1 MGIKGARL
9 SFVIPPGQRVFL
21 PVVSSPSKQDQS
33 HADDTKADG
42 EAGDGQQ
49 DSDAAKTNFNVQLNT
64 SDTTEPASPKKR
76 KCEDEHG
83 DCKRQRSQPP
93 EADNQAASSS
103 EVPENPIE
111 AAAETASPST
121 TAEAVSSAE
130 VAEISTATSEKPDSA
145 GEAPDEPSV
154 SVPEAPQASTED
166 TEKTP
171 PANVSDANM
180 DEILIE
186 NIQGLTSLASKII
199 EVDGR
204 ITDIP
209 NGNAWKEFR
218 AYRNNQDMGSLWEMR
233 QAWFQ
238 RAGK

>member
-21 PVVSSPSKQDQS
+21 PVASSGSKQNQS

-49 DSDAAKTNFNVQLNT
+49 DSDAVQTDPNVQLNT
-64 SDTTEPASPKKR
+64 SETTEPVSPKKR

-83 DCKRQRSQPP
+83 GCKRQRSQPP
-93 EADNQAASSS
+93 EANDQAASSS
-103 EVPENPIE
+103 EVPDNKIE

-130 VAEISTATSEKPDSA
+130 VAEISTATSEKPDSP
-145 GEAPDEPSV
+145 GEVSDEPSV
-154 SVPEAPQASTED
+154 TVPEAPQESTEE
-166 TEKTP
+166 TKKTP
-171 PANVSDANM
+171 PANTPDANM
-180 DEILIE
+180 EEILIE
-186 NIQGLTSLASKII
+186 NIQGLTSLASRII

-218 AYRNNQDMGSLWEMR
+218 AYRNNQDMGSLWEVR
-233 QAWFQ
+233 QAWGQ